1 MEYIEKIKK
10 MLCKELDEYAMKTK
24 ITGSDLEMI
33 WKLTDTVKNLDKIEM
48 LEEEKEGYSEARGGR
63 GRGRGRSSYEG
74 GSSYDDEMMYSER
87 RGRGRNARRDSMGR
101 YSSDGGSYEGGSS
114 YGDYS
119 EESSYRGG
127 SSYERG
133 GHGGGRGYSRDDA
146 KDHMMNKLGSM
157 MEDADP
163 NEREILKD
171 CMRKLERA

>member
-10 MLCKELDEYAMKTK
+10 MLCKELDEYAMKSK
-24 ITGSDLEMI
+24 LTGGDLDMI

-48 LEEEKEGYSEARGGR
+48 LEDDGGYSEARGGM
-63 GRGRGRSSYEG
+63 RGRSYMH
-74 GSSYDDEMMYSER
+74 GSSYDDDMMYSER
-87 RGRGRNARRDSMGR
+87 RGRGRYAKRDSMGR
-101 YSSDGGSYEGGSS
+101 YSSEDGMSYDDYPEEGSY
-114 YGDYS
+114 
-119 EESSYRGG
+119 R
-127 SSYERG
+127 
-133 GHGGGRGYSRDDA
+133 GGRGYSRGDA